1 MESQPPLKVELRWP
15 TFNRRDISQQ
25 FNYVQMTLLRKER
38 NGREEGRNKKKRKG
52 KKRNEMDAQLKH
64 EIPGEHDNFD
74 ERRFCN

>member
-1 MESQPPLKVELRWP
+1 MKVELRWP

-64 EIPGEHDNFD
+64 EIPGEHDDFD

>member
-15 TFNRRDISQQ
+15 TFNGRDISQQ

-38 NGREEGRNKKKRKG
+38 NGREEGRNE

-64 EIPGEHDNFD
+64 EIPGEHDDFD

>member
-1 MESQPPLKVELRWP
+1 MEEK
-15 TFNRRDISQQ
+15 
-25 FNYVQMTLLRKER
+25 
-38 NGREEGRNKKKRKG
+38 REETKRKG

>member
-1 MESQPPLKVELRWP
+1 MKVELRWP